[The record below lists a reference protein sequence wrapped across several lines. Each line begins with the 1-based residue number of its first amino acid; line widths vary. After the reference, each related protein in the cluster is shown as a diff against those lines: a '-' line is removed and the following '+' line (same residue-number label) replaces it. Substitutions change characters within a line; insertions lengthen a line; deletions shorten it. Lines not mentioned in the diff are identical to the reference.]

1 MLVYNIFHGGEIL
14 FKQFRLDVRL
24 IKDIDKT
31 LLFSM
36 VSLVLYGILNIY
48 LCTKGGKYDGV
59 ALKQFVWLVISL
71 IILYV
76 FLSIDYTI
84 MMNYV
89 PLFYWGSVLLLI
101 ATMFIGSEINGAKG
115 WIKFGPVSLQASEF
129 AKIGI
134 ILMLAKK
141 LEEMEGKIN
150 DVKNFFTLVFY
161 AGVPVLFI
169 IIQPDMGM
177 TMVSFFI
184 VLGIF
189 FVAGLDMKIIGGGL
203 ASLVLAIII
212 VLNSSFMPA
221 YQKSRFTGFLN
232 PEADY
237 AGNGYHL
244 TQSLIGIGSGGIL
257 GSRPSLKADGST
269 GYAAQNV
276 PEVHTDFIFSA
287 IAEQLG
293 LVGAIFLLILYGF
306 LIYEMIAIARTSKDI
321 CGSVICVG
329 IVSYFLFAIC
339 QNIGMTIGLLPI
351 TGITLPL
358 ISYGGSSLLT
368 TIMSVGLVINVGMRR
383 KKIHF

>member
-1 MLVYNIFHGGEIL
+1 ML
-14 FKQFRLDVRL
+14 FKQFKLDIRL
-24 IKDIDKT
+24 IKEIDKT

-36 VSLVLYGILNIY
+36 ISLVLYGILNIY

-59 ALKQFVWLVISL
+59 ALKQLMWLLISL
-71 IILYV
+71 VVLYL

-89 PLFYWGSVLLLI
+89 PLFYWGSVILLI
-101 ATMFIGSEINGAKG
+101 ATMFIGTEINGAKG
-115 WIKFGPVSLQASEF
+115 WIKLGPVSLQASEF

-141 LEEMEGKIN
+141 LDEMDSKIN

-161 AGVPVLFI
+161 AAVPVLFI

-177 TMVSFFI
+177 TMVCFFI

-189 FVAGLDMKIIGGGL
+189 FMAGLDIRIIGGGL
-203 ASLVLAIII
+203 ASLAIAIII
-212 VLNSSFMPA
+212 VLNSSFMPE

-293 LVGAIFLLILYGF
+293 FIGAVFLLILYGL
-306 LIYEMIAIARTSKDI
+306 LIYQMISIARTSKDI
-321 CGSVICVG
+321 CGTMICVG
-329 IVSYFLFAIC
+329 IISYFLFGIL

>member
-1 MLVYNIFHGGEIL
+1 MKR
-14 FKQFRLDVRL
+14 FKLDMRLM
-24 IKDIDKT
+24 KEIDKT

-36 VSLVLYGILNIY
+36 IALVLYGILNIY
-48 LCTKGGKYDGV
+48 LCTKGGKYDGIAFKQL
-59 ALKQFVWLVISL
+59 ALLIVSLVL
-71 IILYV
+71 LYF

-84 MMNYV
+84 IMNYV
-89 PLFYWGSVLLLI
+89 PLFYWGSVLLLVV
-101 ATMFIGSEINGAKG
+101 TMFFGAEINGAKG
-115 WIKFGPVSLQASEF
+115 WIRLGPLSIQASEF

-161 AGVPVLFI
+161 AAVPVVFI
-169 IIQPDMGM
+169 MKQPDMGM
-177 TMVSFFI
+177 TMVCFFI

-189 FVAGLDMKIIGGGL
+189 FVAGLDIRIIGGGL
-203 ASLVLAIII
+203 ATLAVGIII
-212 VLNSSFMPA
+212 IFNSDILPA
-221 YQKSRFTGFLN
+221 YQKSRFTSFLN

-244 TQSLIGIGSGGIL
+244 AQSLIGIGSGGIL
-257 GSRPSLKADGST
+257 GSRPSLRIDGST

-293 LVGAIFLLILYGF
+293 FVGAIFLLVLYGI
-306 LIYEMIAIARTSKDI
+306 LIYQMICIARTSKDI
-321 CGSVICVG
+321 CGSIICAG
-329 IVSYFLFAIC
+329 IISYFLHAIL

-358 ISYGGSSLLT
+358 ISYGGSSLVT
-368 TIMSVGLVINVGMRR
+368 TVLSIGLVLNVGMRR

>member
-1 MLVYNIFHGGEIL
+1 MKR
-14 FKQFRLDVRL
+14 FKLDMRLM
-24 IKDIDKT
+24 KEIDKT

-36 VSLVLYGILNIY
+36 IALVLYGILNIY
-48 LCTKGGKYDGV
+48 LCTKGGTYDGF
-59 ALKQFVWLVISL
+59 AFKQFVLLIVSLVL
-71 IILYV
+71 LYF

-84 MMNYV
+84 IMNYV
-89 PLFYWGSVLLLI
+89 PLFYWGSVILLI
-101 ATMFIGSEINGAKG
+101 VTLFFGAEINGAKG
-115 WIKFGPVSLQASEF
+115 WIRLGPLSLQASEF

-161 AGVPVLFI
+161 AAVPVVFI
-169 IIQPDMGM
+169 MKQPDMGM
-177 TMVSFFI
+177 TMVCFFI

-189 FVAGLDMKIIGGGL
+189 FVAGLDIRIIGGGL
-203 ASLVLAIII
+203 ATLAIGII
-212 VLNSSFMPA
+212 IIFNSDILPA
-221 YQKSRFTGFLN
+221 YQKSRFTSFLN

-244 TQSLIGIGSGGIL
+244 AQSLIGIGSGGIL
-257 GSRPSLKADGST
+257 GSRPSLRIDGST

-293 LVGAIFLLILYGF
+293 LVGAIFLLVLYGI
-306 LIYEMIAIARTSKDI
+306 LIYQMICIARTSKDI
-321 CGSVICVG
+321 CGSIICAG
-329 IVSYFLFAIC
+329 IISYFLHAIL

-358 ISYGGSSLLT
+358 ISYGGSSLVT
-368 TIMSVGLVINVGMRR
+368 TVLSIGLVLNVGMRR

>member
-1 MLVYNIFHGGEIL
+1 MKR
-14 FKQFRLDVRL
+14 FKLDMRLM
-24 IKDIDKT
+24 KEIDKT

-36 VSLVLYGILNIY
+36 IALVLYGILNIY
-48 LCTKGGKYDGV
+48 LCTKGGKYDGIAFKQL
-59 ALKQFVWLVISL
+59 ALLIVSLVL
-71 IILYV
+71 LYF

-84 MMNYV
+84 IMNYV
-89 PLFYWGSVLLLI
+89 PLFYWGSVLLLVV
-101 ATMFIGSEINGAKG
+101 TMFFGAEINGAKG
-115 WIKFGPVSLQASEF
+115 WIRLGPLSIQASEF

-161 AGVPVLFI
+161 AAVPVVFI
-169 IIQPDMGM
+169 MKQPDMGM
-177 TMVSFFI
+177 TMVCFFI

-189 FVAGLDMKIIGGGL
+189 FVAGLDIRIIGGGL
-203 ASLVLAIII
+203 ATLAVGIII
-212 VLNSSFMPA
+212 IFNSDILPA
-221 YQKSRFTGFLN
+221 YQKSRFTSFLN

-244 TQSLIGIGSGGIL
+244 AQSLIGIGSGGIL
-257 GSRPSLKADGST
+257 GSRPSLRIDGST

-293 LVGAIFLLILYGF
+293 LVGAIFLLVLYGI
-306 LIYEMIAIARTSKDI
+306 LIYQMICIARTSKDI
-321 CGSVICVG
+321 CGSIICAG
-329 IVSYFLFAIC
+329 IISYFLHAIL

-358 ISYGGSSLLT
+358 ISYGGSSLVT
-368 TIMSVGLVINVGMRR
+368 TVLSIGLVLNVGMRR

>member
-1 MLVYNIFHGGEIL
+1 M
-14 FKQFRLDVRL
+14 FKRFRLEMRL
-24 IKDIDKT
+24 IKEIDKT

-36 VSLVLYGILNIY
+36 ILLVLYGILNIY
-48 LCTKGGKYDGV
+48 LCTKGGKYDGF
-59 ALKQFVWLVISL
+59 ALKQFMWLVISL
-71 IILYV
+71 VILYA
-76 FLSIDYTI
+76 FLSVDYTI
-84 MMNYV
+84 LMNYV
-89 PLFYWGSVLLLI
+89 PIFYWGSVLLLI
-101 ATMFIGSEINGAKG
+101 VTMFIGVEINGAKG
-115 WIKFGPVSLQASEF
+115 WIKLGPVSLQASEF

-150 DVKNFFTLVFY
+150 DVKNFFILVFY
-161 AGVPVLFI
+161 AAVPVLFI
-169 IIQPDMGM
+169 LIQPDMGM
-177 TMVSFFI
+177 GMVCFFI

-189 FVAGLDMKIIGGGL
+189 FISGLDMKIIGGGL
-203 ASLVLAIII
+203 ATLVLGVIII
-212 VLNSSFMPA
+212 LNSSLMPA

-276 PEVHTDFIFSA
+276 PEVHTDFIFCA

-293 LVGAIFLLILYGF
+293 FVGALILLMLYGF
-306 LIYEMIAIARTSKDI
+306 MIYEMISIARTSKDI

-329 IVSYFLFAIC
+329 IISYFLFAIC

-358 ISYGGSSLLT
+358 VSYGGSSLLT
-368 TIMSVGLVINVGMRR
+368 TILSVGLVINIGMRR

>member
-1 MLVYNIFHGGEIL
+1 
-14 FKQFRLDVRL
+14 
-24 IKDIDKT
+24 
-31 LLFSM
+31 
-36 VSLVLYGILNIY
+36 
-48 LCTKGGKYDGV
+48 
-59 ALKQFVWLVISL
+59 
-71 IILYV
+71 
-76 FLSIDYTI
+76 
-84 MMNYV
+84 
-89 PLFYWGSVLLLI
+89 
-101 ATMFIGSEINGAKG
+101 
-115 WIKFGPVSLQASEF
+115 
-129 AKIGI
+129 
-134 ILMLAKK
+134 
-141 LEEMEGKIN
+141 
-150 DVKNFFTLVFY
+150 
-161 AGVPVLFI
+161 
-169 IIQPDMGM
+169 M

-212 VLNSSFMPA
+212 VLNSSLMPA
-221 YQKSRFTGFLN
+221 YQKSRFTGFMN

-293 LVGAIFLLILYGF
+293 LLGAVFLLILYGF
-306 LIYEMIAIARTSKDI
+306 LIFEMIAIARTSKDI

>member
-257 GSRPSLKADGST
+257 GSRPSLKANGST

-293 LVGAIFLLILYGF
+293 LAGAIFLLILYGF

>member
-1 MLVYNIFHGGEIL
+1 M